1 MNALKK
7 KAQIVTIIILI
18 YWMGYFILRLTPVSY
33 RFWVSGIGAFLTWG
47 VAPILYILLLGS
59 KIFSLIKGKKIIKI
73 FISIIVLGFLLC
85 WFLFIFFATLFMLE
99 DEVIFAKH
107 YKTVAFFFKVPI
119 VMDESLQ
126 LEYLEEKY
134 DSTFIA
140 LDNELYVSEEYP
152 MVEFNVKGYA
162 SEFKDNYVES
172 MWLYYFEKRCEELG
186 IAREYGIGNDYYD
199 TPSWI
204 YVDLRNEE
212 DMESLAQDIAALM
225 QYVTKETD
233 FFDVHTVSLYF
244 RYELEGQEMTGYLPL
259 GKMGTWHELEKD
271 YYLYSEQVL
280 EKIRLE
286 YEKDRRELE
295 KQKEQVVTSPVPELD
310 TEALALEKLAQLVF
324 DEKLAEQGYFFQV
337 KYNAKGNLYIDLGN
351 KTSEISEDK
360 PVGEYERFTLIYDRT
375 SKNGKCELFVFY
387 KEHYTEEGTNDS
399 TVILD
404 MYAVEKSTGKVIAAD
419 KQAWSDVGTREYRK
433 ATGE

>member
-1 MNALKK
+1 M
-7 KAQIVTIIILI
+7 
-18 YWMGYFILRLTPVSY
+18 
-33 RFWVSGIGAFLTWG
+33 
-47 VAPILYILLLGS
+47 
-59 KIFSLIKGKKIIKI
+59 
-73 FISIIVLGFLLC
+73 
-85 WFLFIFFATLFMLE
+85 
-99 DEVIFAKH
+99 IFAKH

-126 LEYLEEKY
+126 LKYLEEKY

-152 MVEFNVKGYA
+152 MVEFIVKGYA

-172 MWLYYFEKRCEELG
+172 MWLYYFEKGCEELG

-244 RYELEGQEMTGYLPL
+244 RYELEGQEMTGHLPL

-310 TEALALEKLAQLVF
+310 TEALALEKLAQFVF

-351 KTSEISEDK
+351 KTTEILEDK
-360 PVGEYERFTLIYDRT
+360 PVGEYDRFTLIYDRT

-399 TVILD
+399 TAILD